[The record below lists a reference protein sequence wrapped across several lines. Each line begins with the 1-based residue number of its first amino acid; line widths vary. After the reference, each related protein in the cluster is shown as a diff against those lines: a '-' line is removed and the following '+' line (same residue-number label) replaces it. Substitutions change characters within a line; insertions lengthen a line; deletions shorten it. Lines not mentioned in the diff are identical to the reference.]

1 MHLERSNLA
10 QGVESMEVT
19 VHDYYDWRA
28 QQTTFS
34 DLAAF
39 YSGTANLSGTE
50 GRPERYNGAFVTDNT
65 FRLLRVNALLGRT
78 FQEGDDDPGAVPVA
92 LIGYDVWQNR
102 FNGDPG
108 IVGTT
113 ARINARPTTIV
124 GVMPDGF
131 RFPLAEELWLPM
143 NQDPTSLARGTGLTL
158 EAMGRLGPGTS
169 LEQAAAE
176 LATIAR
182 RLEAEYPATNEG
194 VGTVIK
200 PFTEEYIGA
209 EPAALLHTML
219 AAVFLVLLIACANV
233 ANLLLARAMQR
244 GKEVAIRSSL
254 GATRLRIVLQ
264 FLNETL
270 VLASVGAVL
279 GLAIAW
285 VGIRLFNNA
294 IAPTQ
299 PPFWIRIELDAV
311 VLLFVAGLTVVA
323 TILAGVF
330 PAVRASGA
338 NVNDV
343 LKDESRG
350 SSSLRLG
357 KLSRGLVIAEI
368 ALSCGLLVAAGLMV
382 KSVIQLRTFDYGFD
396 TEVFTARI
404 GLFEGDYPDAESRRR
419 FYDELVTRLRGVPGV
434 EGAALGTALPGLGSG
449 SNRIAIEGE
458 SYPTEQDHPVASLG
472 IISDGYFAS
481 FGVRVSQGRDFGPQD
496 AHGGVPAVI
505 VNQTFA
511 RQHLGTES
519 PLGRRVRMVGD
530 STEPWRT
537 VVGVAPDLLMDEV
550 DDPNS
555 AGMYVPVAQR
565 DARFMSLIARTA
577 GSNPM
582 AIAPAMREA
591 VNRVDADLPL
601 YFVDT
606 LQGRINQSTWFYRVF
621 GVLFM
626 VFGGAALFLGGIG
639 LYGVMSFSVG
649 RRTQEIGIRMA
660 LGAQQRDVLRLI
672 LRQGMWQ
679 IGIGLA
685 AGVVLAGFLAQGL
698 QIVLFQVEPLDPTM
712 FALIAGLLFVV
723 GMLASYVPAR
733 RAAIIDPVDALR
745 YE

>member
-1 MHLERSNLA
+1 
-10 QGVESMEVT
+10 
-19 VHDYYDWRA
+19 
-28 QQTTFS
+28 
-34 DLAAF
+34 
-39 YSGTANLSGTE
+39 
-50 GRPERYNGAFVTDNT
+50 
-65 FRLLRVNALLGRT
+65 
-78 FQEGDDDPGAVPVA
+78 
-92 LIGYDVWQNR
+92 
-102 FNGDPG
+102 
-108 IVGTT
+108 
-113 ARINARPTTIV
+113 
-124 GVMPDGF
+124 
-131 RFPLAEELWLPM
+131 
-143 NQDPTSLARGTGLTL
+143 
-158 EAMGRLGPGTS
+158 
-169 LEQAAAE
+169 
-176 LATIAR
+176 
-182 RLEAEYPATNEG
+182 
-194 VGTVIK
+194 
-200 PFTEEYIGA
+200 
-209 EPAALLHTML
+209 
-219 AAVFLVLLIACANV
+219 
-233 ANLLLARAMQR
+233 
-244 GKEVAIRSSL
+244 
-254 GATRLRIVLQ
+254 
-264 FLNETL
+264 
-270 VLASVGAVL
+270 
-279 GLAIAW
+279 
-285 VGIRLFNNA
+285 
-294 IAPTQ
+294 
-299 PPFWIRIELDAV
+299 
-311 VLLFVAGLTVVA
+311 
-323 TILAGVF
+323 
-330 PAVRASGA
+330 
-338 NVNDV
+338 
-343 LKDESRG
+343 
-350 SSSLRLG
+350 
-357 KLSRGLVIAEI
+357 
-368 ALSCGLLVAAGLMV
+368 
-382 KSVIQLRTFDYGFD
+382 
-396 TEVFTARI
+396 
-404 GLFEGDYPDAESRRR
+404 
-419 FYDELVTRLRGVPGV
+419 
-434 EGAALGTALPGLGSG
+434 
-449 SNRIAIEGE
+449 
-458 SYPTEQDHPVASLG
+458 VASLG

-496 AHGGVPAVI
+496 AHDGVPAVI

-511 RQHLGTES
+511 RQHFGTES

-550 DDPNS
+550 DDPNT